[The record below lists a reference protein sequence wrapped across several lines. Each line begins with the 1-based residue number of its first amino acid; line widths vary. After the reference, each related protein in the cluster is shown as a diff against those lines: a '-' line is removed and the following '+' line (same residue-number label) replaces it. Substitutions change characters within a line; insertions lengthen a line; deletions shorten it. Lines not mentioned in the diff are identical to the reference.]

1 MGNTDIA
8 LPADKVISTT
18 DKTIGIPTV
27 TSPLESR
34 SVLGNVSDSSPDAHD
49 VPLNMGANKRS
60 VVNRGCST
68 TEPKGSMRN
77 KGLPKGS
84 MRNKGFSAM
93 EHSTEQEIV
102 ETKKQPVRWADIVS
116 NRINN
121 RVTELTLL
129 IKES

>member
-1 MGNTDIA
+1 M
-8 LPADKVISTT
+8 
-18 DKTIGIPTV
+18 IGIPTGS
-27 TSPLESR
+27 SPLESR

-77 KGLPKGS
+77 KG
-84 MRNKGFSAM
+84 FSEM

-116 NRINN
+116 NRN
-121 RVTELTLL
+121 
-129 IKES
+129 KQWSD